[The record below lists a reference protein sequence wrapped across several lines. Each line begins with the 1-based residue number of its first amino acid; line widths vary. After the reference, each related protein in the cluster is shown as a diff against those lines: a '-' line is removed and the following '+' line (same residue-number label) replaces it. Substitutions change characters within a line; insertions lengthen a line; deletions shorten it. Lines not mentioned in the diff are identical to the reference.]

1 MTDLLNVVESVIR
14 GFSVRTSLDMDF
26 LSELTD
32 VSPTSIAAAV
42 GSRIRSGDLPSGTRL
57 PTVREIAAILRV
69 SPGTVAG
76 AWHALAESGLIASRG
91 RKGTFVLEQNTP
103 WLPPRYGGLAHST
116 PVPYRLDLSSGTPDP
131 QLLPTVGPAFSR
143 LGRRTTGA
151 VTSSYL
157 GQPIL
162 PLLEKR
168 LRAAWSYPPE
178 EVTVVDGALDGLT
191 RVLETLIG
199 VGSRVGVEAPSF
211 PPFLDLIDVLGAQAV
226 PMAID
231 AHGVTPQGVE
241 DALNA
246 GCTVLVIQPRAQNPT
261 GATMTPERTADLAAV
276 VREHPRGSSLHII
289 EDDHCG
295 AICPTADLSLGT
307 HLPDQVVHIH
317 SYSKSHGPDLR
328 IAALGGPRPI
338 VQQIVARRMLGPGWT
353 SRILQTVLL
362 ELLNDRLTQ
371 DHIASARAKYASRR
385 KQIIKG
391 IESQGIPVLHGEGLN
406 IWVPV
411 INEQATVVYL
421 AAQGIRV
428 APGGPFTHIGSARGR
443 NGAQATAPSA
453 RTALDTGPHVRVS
466 TGNVRENYDELGA
479 LIGRAA
485 QMG

>member
-1 MTDLLNVVESVIR
+1 MTDLLNVVESVIPV
-14 GFSVRTSLDMDF
+14 SEVRTSLDMDF
-26 LSELTD
+26 LNELTD
-32 VSPTSIAAAV
+32 VSPTAIAAAV

-57 PTVREIAAILRV
+57 PTVREIATILRV

-76 AWHALAESGLIASRG
+76 AWHALAESGLIASHG
-91 RKGTFVLEQNTP
+91 RKGTFVLEQNTS

-168 LRAAWSYPPE
+168 LRAAWPYPPE
-178 EVTVVDGALDGLT
+178 EITVVDGALDGLT

-211 PPFLDLIDVLGAQAV
+211 PPFLDLIEVLGAQAV

-261 GATMTPERTADLAAV
+261 GATMTPERIANIADV
-276 VREHPRGSSLHII
+276 VQNHSRGGNLHII

-338 VQQIVARRMLGPGWT
+338 IQQVVARRMLGPGWT

-362 ELLNDRLTQ
+362 ELLNDRITQ
-371 DHIASARAKYASRR
+371 DHVASARAKYAIRR

-391 IESQGIPVLHGEGLN
+391 IESQGVPVLHGEGLN

-411 INEQATVVYL
+411 INEQATAVYL

-428 APGGPFTHIGSARGR
+428 APGGPFTHIGAARGR
-443 NGAQATAPSA
+443 SSAQATAPSA